1 MEQSNQYNYQER
13 YKDSADVTA
22 HEAEMAEIDAQIMR
36 LWQRRNKLAHIV
48 AAIRRD
54 TGRPAYPYSEEL
66 SDRSRFIQRAEEL
79 GIPRAFGGEVI
90 DLLTKAAHKP
100 LPSTNPETQTG
111 Q

>member
-1 MEQSNQYNYQER
+1 MEQSNQYDYQER

-36 LWQRRNKLAHIV
+36 LWQRRNKLAHLV
-48 AAIRRD
+48 AEIRREA
-54 TGRPAYPYSEEL
+54 GKPANPYSEEL
-66 SDRSRFIQRAEEL
+66 SDRSRFIHRAQEM

-100 LPSTNPETQTG
+100 LPSTNPEIQAG